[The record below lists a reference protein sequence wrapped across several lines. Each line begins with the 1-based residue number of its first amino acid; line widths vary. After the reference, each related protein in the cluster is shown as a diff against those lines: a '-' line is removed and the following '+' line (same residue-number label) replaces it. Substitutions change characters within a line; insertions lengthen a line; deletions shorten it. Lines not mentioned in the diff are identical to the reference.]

1 LKTLSSL
8 NKYLYKYRWKLLL
21 GTLFVTVS
29 NIFGIWIAPLVR
41 QAMDKGKEVTDAPG
55 FVLNDATLEQIGR
68 ISLNFFL
75 LIVGSTILK
84 GIFMFFM
91 RQTIIVVSR
100 HIEYDLKDAIY
111 SHYQKLSQSFYR
123 KNNTGDLMNR
133 ISEDVGRVR
142 MYLGPA
148 IMYVINTISLFA
160 ILIPIM
166 LSINVELT
174 LYALIPLP
182 ILAVAIYYVNS
193 IIQHRSD
200 SIQKQLSKVTSFTQ
214 EAFSGIKIIKAFGKE
229 QASINA
235 LEEESEDYKKKS
247 MGLVKVDAMF
257 FPLIMM
263 LVGLS
268 TLLTIFIG
276 GKLVIAGQIT
286 FGNIAEFVIYVN
298 MLTWPVASLGYITSL
313 VQRAAASQARINE
326 FLNTQPEIVNK
337 TQQAF
342 EFENTIEFKNVS
354 FRYDNAK
361 QPALKNVSFKI
372 NKGET
377 FGIIGSTGSGKSTI
391 AALLLRLY
399 DVQEGE
405 ILIDGK
411 PISQINLED
420 FRERMG
426 YVPQD
431 VFLFSDSIQENIA
444 FGLRNRENSLD
455 SVKEAAKQADI
466 YDNIMEFPKQFA
478 TMVGERGV
486 TLSGGQ
492 KQRVA
497 IARAIIKS
505 PEILL
510 LDDCL
515 SAVDTKTEAN
525 ILSSFKTL
533 FKDKTAIIISH
544 RISSVI
550 GADNIIVLD
559 DGEIIETGNHKTL
572 FATDGKY
579 AELYNKQMREEVET
593 IGQ

>member
-1 LKTLSSL
+1 
-8 NKYLYKYRWKLLL
+8 
-21 GTLFVTVS
+21 
-29 NIFGIWIAPLVR
+29 
-41 QAMDKGKEVTDAPG
+41 
-55 FVLNDATLEQIGR
+55 
-68 ISLNFFL
+68 
-75 LIVGSTILK
+75 
-84 GIFMFFM
+84 
-91 RQTIIVVSR
+91 
-100 HIEYDLKDAIY
+100 
-111 SHYQKLSQSFYR
+111 
-123 KNNTGDLMNR
+123 
-133 ISEDVGRVR
+133 
-142 MYLGPA
+142 
-148 IMYVINTISLFA
+148 
-160 ILIPIM
+160 
-166 LSINVELT
+166 
-174 LYALIPLP
+174 
-182 ILAVAIYYVNS
+182 
-193 IIQHRSD
+193 
-200 SIQKQLSKVTSFTQ
+200 
-214 EAFSGIKIIKAFGKE
+214 
-229 QASINA
+229 
-235 LEEESEDYKKKS
+235 
-247 MGLVKVDAMF
+247 
-257 FPLIMM
+257 
-263 LVGLS
+263 
-268 TLLTIFIG
+268 
-276 GKLVIAGQIT
+276 
-286 FGNIAEFVIYVN
+286 